1 MFIQNDNL
9 KIMKCLKKLFS
20 IYDRSL
26 YMKKILNFQKFRY
39 NIILLKQYQSQQFCL
54 NINKQNIHNKLFD
67 GVKKRENHLNELA
80 RKINEDEE
88 KNCSFT
94 PQINK
99 KIIFNPFQSYT
110 NNISRPSRSRRVPTS
125 SQSSSLR
132 ATWAAACIKLTRS

>member
-39 NIILLKQYQSQQFCL
+39 NIILLKQYQSQQFGL

-67 GVKKRENHLNELA
+67 GVKKRENHLNELV

-94 PQINK
+94 PQINN
-99 KIIFNPFQSYT
+99 KIIFNPFQNYT
-110 NNISRPSRSRRVPTS
+110 NNLSNS
-125 SQSSSLR
+125 SKKINSLSY
-132 ATWAAACIKLTRS
+132 CKNVNNKKKNKL